1 MCTTLQVRSVA
12 GGHPAGMRKTLAA
25 LIAVALAA
33 CSAVGDKIGD
43 SLPVAA
49 GGLPSDV
56 PARSATQPDFIPVGD
71 TPPRRD
77 LKPLNEDER
86 KKLEA
91 DLVTL
96 RDRQEGKMSRSQEK
110 RGSGSANAQAT
121 APAAN
126 Q

>member
-1 MCTTLQVRSVA
+1 MTLQVRSVA
-12 GGHPAGMRKTLAA
+12 RGYPAGMRKALTA
-25 LIAVALAA
+25 LIAVGLAA

-43 SLPVAA
+43 SLPAA
-49 GGLPSDV
+49 VGGLPSDV

-77 LKPLNEDER
+77 LKPLTEDER

-96 RDRQEGKMSRSQEK
+96 RDRQEGKMSHSQEK
-110 RGSGSANAQAT
+110 RASGAANARATDQAT
-121 APAAN
+121 N